1 MFQSAPVTGRNS
13 IEEATSLPCTMIPLK
28 GEVANRSLFSMKRPL
43 IFGLWFLWTLCGLA
57 PASAEDTG
65 ANQIGMVTGSKTGTY
80 IQFGNDIAGVAKTVG
95 LDILVK
101 DSQGSI
107 DNIKRINSKENATF
121 GIVQSDVL
129 GFLSRSESPE
139 MRQVAARLRLI
150 FPFYN
155 EEIHVFANKSIGSFN
170 DLQGKRVA
178 VGEPGSGTWLTAMN
192 ILQLTGVKP
201 GEMLNMPPLQGVTAV
216 LKGEADAMFYVA
228 GKPVSLFTKVG
239 NLITKPEFAAML
251 SNVHFVP
258 LNDPALLREYQSAK
272 IGQTDYE
279 WLSGEVSTIAVKA
292 VLMSFDFSGK
302 QNPYFVKRC
311 QQLAK
316 LGQAIRSGIG
326 QLRQTG
332 HPKWKEVNLDE
343 KVGVWQVDAC
353 SRSGKGGGSEV
364 DLGRQLE
371 KMLLNFHQ
379 WPAHATPAA

>member
-1 MFQSAPVTGRNS
+1 MNRLLIG
-13 IEEATSLPCTMIPLK
+13 SLLLLC
-28 GEVANRSLFSMKRPL
+28 G
-43 IFGLWFLWTLCGLA
+43 LCGLA
-57 PASAEDTG
+57 PAVADDAG
-65 ANQIGMVTGSKTGTY
+65 AKQIGMVTGSRTGTY

-107 DNIKRINSKENATF
+107 DNIRRINSKENATF

-129 GFLSRSESPE
+129 GFLSRSESPD
-139 MRQVAARLRLI
+139 MRQVAGRLRLI

-155 EEIHVFANKSIGSFN
+155 EEVHLFANKSIQTFN
-170 DLQGKRVA
+170 DLEGKRVV
-178 VGEPGSGTWLTAMN
+178 VGEQGSGNWLTATN
-192 ILQLTGVKP
+192 LLQIAGVKP
-201 GEMLNMPPLQGVTAV
+201 AETINLPPLQGVTAV

-251 SNVHFVP
+251 ANVHFVP
-258 LNDPALLREYQSAK
+258 LDDPRMLREYQVAQ
-272 IGQTDYE
+272 IGTADYE
-279 WLSGEVSTIAVKA
+279 WLNGSVPTIAVKA

-302 QNPYFVKRC
+302 QSPYFVQRC

-316 LGQAIRSGIG
+316 LGQAIRANIS

-343 KVGVWQVDAC
+343 KVGLWPLDSC
-353 SRSGKGGGSEV
+353 SRSGVKGGGSNV
-364 DLGRQLE
+364 DLTRELE
-371 KMLLNFHQ
+371 KMLLNQ
-379 WPAHATPAA
+379 YPWPRYSVLAA

>member
-1 MFQSAPVTGRNS
+1 MN
-13 IEEATSLPCTMIPLK
+13 
-28 GEVANRSLFSMKRPL
+28 RPL
-43 IFGLWFLWTLCGLA
+43 IVGLLFLCSLAGLG
-57 PASAEDTG
+57 PVQAEDSD
-65 ANQIGMVTGSKTGTY
+65 ARQIGMVTGSKTGTY

-139 MRQVAARLRLI
+139 MRQVAGRLRLI

-155 EEIHVFANKSIGSFN
+155 EEVHLFANKSIKSFN
-170 DLQGKRVA
+170 DLQGKKVV
-178 VGEPGSGTWLTAMN
+178 VGEQGSGTWLTAMN
-192 ILQLTGVKP
+192 LLQLTGVKP
-201 GEMLNMPPLQGVTAV
+201 AETLNTPPLQGVTAV

-228 GKPVSLFTKVG
+228 GKPVNLFTKVG
-239 NLITKPEFAAML
+239 NLITKADFAPLLA
-251 SNVHFVP
+251 NVHFVP
-258 LNDPALLREYQSAK
+258 LDDPRMLREYQPAR
-272 IGQTDYE
+272 IGLADYD
-279 WLSGEVSTIAVKA
+279 WLQEDVPTIAVKA

-302 QNPYFVKRC
+302 QSPYFVRRC

-316 LGQAIRSGIG
+316 LGQAIRASID

-343 KVGVWQVDAC
+343 KVGVWQLDTC
-353 SRSGKGGGSEV
+353 SRGGKGGGSEV
-364 DLGRQLE
+364 DLTRQLE
-371 KMLLNFHQ
+371 KMLLNLHD
-379 WPAHATPAA
+379 WPRHAIPAA